1 MLFLL
6 LLLLFLS
13 ILFTHKQ
20 LLSFAPAAVRSLR
33 LVSLEASPPLA
44 ASSSGIFM
52 EEGRRRRRRRRR
64 RRSLPSLH
72 LPWPREQ
79 LGLLRALHTR
89 PAVVR
94 EVGKPERRSS
104 SCIRDYSD
112 VPADGNAV
120 EATMI

>member
-1 MLFLL
+1 MLF

-20 LLSFAPAAVRSLR
+20 LLSLAPAAVRSLR

-52 EEGRRRRRRRRR
+52 EEERRR
-64 RRSLPSLH
+64 RRSPPSLH

-79 LGLLRALHTR
+79 LGLLRVLHTR